1 MYKVIH
7 FFTDLKDNSH
17 PYNVGDTYP
26 REGVDFSTRR
36 YEELSSKYNLQGK
49 PLIQYVDEEKED
61 FSQYMNPPEGKEVS
75 EEKTYTK
82 TEIKRMSTAE
92 LKKLAASLGIEK
104 ADTYTGADLKNIL
117 IDKLGL

>member
-7 FFTDLKDNSH
+7 FFTDLKDNSY

-61 FSQYMNPPEGKEVS
+61 FSQYMNPPEETAES

-92 LKKLAASLGIEK
+92 LKKLAASLDIEK
-104 ADTYTGADLKNIL
+104 SDTYTGADLKKIL

>member
-26 REGVDFSTRR
+26 REGCDFSTRR

-61 FSQYMNPPEGKEVS
+61 FSQYMNPQEEKEVS
-75 EEKTYTK
+75 EEKIYTK

-117 IDKLGL
+117 IEKLGL

>member
-26 REGVDFSTRR
+26 REGIDFSTRR

-61 FSQYMNPPEGKEVS
+61 FSQYMNPPEEKEVS

-104 ADTYTGADLKNIL
+104 ADTYTGADLKSIL